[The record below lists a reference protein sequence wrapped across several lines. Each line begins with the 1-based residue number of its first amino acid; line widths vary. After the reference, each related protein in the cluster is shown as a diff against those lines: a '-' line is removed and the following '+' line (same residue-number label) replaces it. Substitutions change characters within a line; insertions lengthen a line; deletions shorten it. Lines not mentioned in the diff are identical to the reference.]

1 MQHPRSLRVSAGEL
15 KVLKALKG
23 IGERV
28 IDIEKLERRSGLK
41 ETQLLPLCLLL
52 QEKGVLKVVIEPR
65 KILKPTKE
73 ALRYLEEGFPE
84 ERLLSLIEDKA
95 ALKELS
101 EKFEPKHLLNIAIQ
115 WAMKKKLI
123 KISKENG
130 ETIIRLLT
138 KEYAFPEKALL
149 KKLAERTCSLEELS
163 EAERKLA
170 EELKRRKLVE
180 MKDYKRK
187 RIILQELGEAI
198 LRGEV
203 EVVEEVAALT
213 SEIIVSGKW
222 RRIQLKKYDVT
233 ASPPKISPAKKHFFN
248 QFIELLREILVS
260 MGFQEYSGDFVE
272 TEFWN
277 FDVLFQAQDHP
288 AREVHGCFK
297 LKYPSKGDIDE
308 TLAEKVK
315 ATHEKGWTTGSTGWE
330 IPWSIDKARN
340 LILRSQMT
348 VVSVRF
354 LYKFKEPPVKVFSIG
369 RVFRPDAL
377 DATHSMEFHHLDGII
392 MDESVNFRS
401 LLGILKEFL
410 ARIGLTK
417 LKFKPAYFPFTEP
430 SVEVYAYHDRLGWME
445 VLGAGMFRPE
455 VLLPLDIRYPVL
467 AWGMGVERLAMAVL
481 GIDDIRKLYTRDLSF
496 LREFSVPL

>member
-1 MQHPRSLRVSAGEL
+1 MQHPKSLRVSAGEL
-15 KVLKALKG
+15 KVLKALRE
-23 IGERV
+23 IGKRV
-28 IDIEKLERRSGLK
+28 IEIEKLEKQSNLK

-52 QEKGVLKVVIEPR
+52 QDKGVLKVIIEP
-65 KILKPTKE
+65 KKVLKPTEEGLK
-73 ALRYLEEGFPE
+73 YLKEGFPE
-84 ERLLSLIEDKA
+84 ERLLYLVSDKTT
-95 ALKELS
+95 LKELS

-115 WAMKKKLI
+115 WAVKKKLI
-123 KISKENG
+123 RISKENG
-130 ETIIRLLT
+130 ETIIHPLA
-138 KEYAFPEKALL
+138 KEYTPPEKALL
-149 KKLAERTCSLEELS
+149 EKLAEKTYSLEELS

-170 EELKRRKLVE
+170 MELKRRKLLEIRDHKHKKIV
-180 MKDYKRK
+180 
-187 RIILQELGEAI
+187 LQELGEAI

-213 SEIIVSGKW
+213 SEMIVSGKW
-222 RRIQLKKYDVT
+222 RKIQLKKYDVT

-248 QFIELLREILVS
+248 EFIELLKEILVS

-315 ATHEKGWTTGSTGWE
+315 ATHEKGWITKSTGWE

-455 VLLPLDIRYPVL
+455 VLLPLDIKYPVL